1 VDTIATKRHRRLVEL
16 LIAER
21 KRAGI
26 RQAELARRVGKTQT
40 FVARIEAGQ
49 RRVDA
54 IELLSLCRIIGVD
67 PIRVVRKVLKIED
80 ELWRPS
86 GRSREIG
93 HDGRHP
99 PVARAAVARWCRSGL
114 DQEVG
119 GLALQ
124 RPRQFLKP
132 VGRDVCATVLIV
144 LDGADRDADRSGDL
158 GLRDVAVFADLM
170 KALTGSMVGLVHGLH
185 LFWCSAPLVR
195 RDKAQVAGYNHS
207 KKLSFLA

>member
-49 RRVDA
+49 RRIDA

-80 ELWRPS
+80 ELWRPN
-86 GRSREIG
+86 GRSR
-93 HDGRHP
+93 
-99 PVARAAVARWCRSGL
+99 
-114 DQEVG
+114 
-119 GLALQ
+119 
-124 RPRQFLKP
+124 
-132 VGRDVCATVLIV
+132 
-144 LDGADRDADRSGDL
+144 
-158 GLRDVAVFADLM
+158 
-170 KALTGSMVGLVHGLH
+170 
-185 LFWCSAPLVR
+185 
-195 RDKAQVAGYNHS
+195 
-207 KKLSFLA
+207 